1 MSLTAAL
8 LILIAGIVAGAV
20 NVIIGGG
27 SLITFPTL
35 LALGYPPVLAN
46 VTNCVGMNP
55 GNVSGVLSYRPELVG
70 QRDRTIRL
78 GSAVLLGGLCG
89 AVLLLALPASVFRA
103 VVPLLI
109 AFAALLMA
117 VQPWLRRWIEQ
128 RNDGATAPGAML
140 WLAMYLSGVYGGYFG
155 AAQGVILMAVMAVF
169 IDDSLQ
175 RLNGTQN
182 LLTLLVNGVATILFV
197 CTTSIAWLAAV
208 LIGAGTFGGGFI
220 GGKVGHRI
228 PDRALRWVIV
238 GAGLGIAAYLELHM
252 H

>member
-70 QRDRTIRL
+70 QRDRAIRL
-78 GSAVLLGGLCG
+78 GSAVLLG
-89 AVLLLALPASVFRA
+89 V
-103 VVPLLI
+103 
-109 AFAALLMA
+109 
-117 VQPWLRRWIEQ
+117 
-128 RNDGATAPGAML
+128 
-140 WLAMYLSGVYGGYFG
+140 
-155 AAQGVILMAVMAVF
+155 
-169 IDDSLQ
+169 
-175 RLNGTQN
+175 
-182 LLTLLVNGVATILFV
+182 
-197 CTTSIAWLAAV
+197 
-208 LIGAGTFGGGFI
+208 GTFVGGFI

-228 PDRALRWVIV
+228 PDRALRWVV
-238 GAGLGIAAYLELHM
+238 VAAGLGIAAYLEFQAP
-252 H
+252 